1 MTPYYSKHCNERL
14 LTHVMNSG
22 RQISDSLSNTRNT
35 EKYFRSQGIPKTFR
49 RARLCG
55 SLPLANGSS
64 PLVWST
70 LSQNHH
76 NHLLHGCYF
85 LDVIGMASGVPQFQ
99 IQAGVLQSI
108 FAWSDMKAT

>member
-1 MTPYYSKHCNERL
+1 
-14 LTHVMNSG
+14 MNSG
-22 RQISDSLSNTRNT
+22 RQISDPLSNT

-49 RARLCG
+49 RARLDG
-55 SLPLANGSS
+55 NLPSANGSS

-108 FAWSDMKAT
+108 FACSDMKATKVFNDTVLCHLLQMIKG